1 MITIAE
7 NIGAVIEL
15 DGEKEFKAGLT
26 ACNKSLTTLKT
37 EMGLVKAQTEGQA
50 NSLES
55 LQKKHSV
62 LTRILEEQN
71 NKEKEVRKGLDN
83 AEQAYKNVGNGL
95 DTLKQKL
102 TTATAELE
110 QMRQSNSA
118 APADI
123 AKQEKAVEGL
133 TNAIAR
139 GEKNYQTAGNRVKD
153 WQAKLNTAEAQTVKA
168 TKAVN
173 ENAAYIEE
181 AEKAT
186 DKCATSIDKFG
197 KATQEATE
205 VSRKWTEVLRDKA
218 ISSAADIL
226 KESLT
231 GAVSSTLE
239 LQDASNQ
246 LKASTGA
253 GAAEMQ
259 KMNSVLKDA
268 YNNNYGE
275 SYDDVADA
283 TERIRQTLGDMDAS
297 ALQETTESAIALRDT
312 FDMDY
317 QEQLRAVKSLMQN
330 FGIDSKQAYN
340 LIVQGAQQGLN
351 KNDDLLDTINEYSP
365 YYAGAGVSADEFFN
379 SLKNGAEAG
388 TFSVDKLGDA
398 YKEFTI
404 RAKDTATTTTE
415 GYQLLGLNAD
425 IMRTKF
431 AEGGESAR
439 QATEIITESLFSI
452 DDDVKRN
459 QAGVD
464 LFGTMWE
471 DLGERGIRALTSV
484 EGGIS
489 SSYNAMDRLKSIKYD
504 SVTNSLEELGRKF
517 KSEISEP
524 IVEDVLP
531 KVVDGISTV
540 IDNMDLLIPAVAGV
554 GTAFVAYKTITATV
568 TAFSTATEGATT
580 AQTIFNAVLGANP
593 VVKIVTAVIA
603 AGAAL
608 ITYANNAGEASA
620 EVEMLVEENK
630 RVVASANEVT
640 ESVDKTIASYADSTA
655 QMEAQGQYAD
665 ILADRIA
672 GLAGKTQLSSS
683 EMDVMQGYI
692 AELNSIVPNLNLAYD
707 EQAGK
712 LNMSTE
718 AMNENIEAS
727 QKQIAQQA
735 AQEYAIQ
742 LIKQKTEL
750 EIESI
755 KLQNSGA
762 DISERRNTL
771 LEEENDLMLKDV
783 TGIGALIS
791 GKQDER
797 EEYKQLTD
805 AQEENTDAIKANDDA
820 KKELA
825 AEEEAVKKYLAENG
839 MSWDEVT
846 GKVNEN
852 TNVTDDNTQAQKNNN
867 TALMESA
874 SQIAETYTSLK
885 ESVTSALESQM
896 NMFEEFSSG
905 TEISTYDL
913 LHNMQ
918 SQIDGVS
925 NWADNMSTLSDRG
938 INEGLLQHLAEMGP
952 EGANYVA
959 AFARMSDDEL
969 QKASSMWEES
979 LDIKDGVQDN
989 INGMLDGVTTAIS
1002 GGKDKVAAAM
1012 KEVGVNSIAGLT
1024 EKLQSGVEVVR
1035 AAGEDVGQAGVTGT
1049 ETGAGTHSPSW
1060 KTANVGK
1067 NMNAGLINGLNE
1079 TKGSVMSTAEGI
1091 LDGIIKSASSK
1102 LNPSYFA
1109 SSGRN
1114 VTVGVAQGINA
1125 GRSNV
1130 TSAMQSLTTQ
1140 TQNAANTGMSPLKYA
1155 VYGMQAPSG
1164 LVTGMNRGR
1173 SAVATAAKNLGI
1185 TAYNNVRVPSLYRD
1199 GLNVA
1204 YGLANGISA
1213 GRSAVVS
1220 AVANMCASAVNQAR
1234 SSLRIHSPSGVFAE
1248 IGEYTAEGFG
1258 VGYEGKIADVNGMIK
1273 RTMDYSG
1280 LKPGVGT
1287 GTAAGASAGAEK
1299 IIIEMPI
1306 YNNGIYDRTEIA
1318 EIAMEGLSR
1327 SQGRKLAV
1335 KGGIQNVRY
1344 AV

>member
-7 NIGAVIEL
+7 SIGATIEL
-15 DGEKEFKAGLT
+15 DGEKDFKAGVT
-26 ACNKSLTTLKT
+26 ACNKSLTALKT

-62 LTRILEEQN
+62 LTKILEEQN

-95 DTLKQKL
+95 DALKQKL
-102 TTATAELE
+102 TAATAELD
-110 QMRQSNSA
+110 QMRQSSSSA
-118 APADI
+118 PVDI
-123 AKQEKAVEGL
+123 AKQEKAVEEL
-133 TNAIAR
+133 NREIEK

-153 WQAKLNTAEAQTVKA
+153 WQAKLNTAQAQTVKA
-168 TKAVN
+168 TKALN
-173 ENAAYIEE
+173 ENAAYMEE
-181 AEKAT
+181 AENAT

-226 KESLT
+226 KDSLT

-275 SYDDVADA
+275 SYDDVADVM
-283 TERIRQTLGDMDAS
+283 ERIRQTLGDMDAS
-297 ALQETTESAIALRDT
+297 NLQEITESAIALRDT

-351 KNDDLLDTINEYSP
+351 KNDDLLDTINEYSS
-365 YYAGAGVSADEFFN
+365 YYAGAGRSADDFFN

-425 IMRTKF
+425 KMRAQF
-431 AEGGESAR
+431 AAGGESAR
-439 QATEIITESLFSI
+439 QATEIIVKSLFSL

-471 DLGERGIRALTSV
+471 DLGEKGIRALTSV

-524 IVEDVLP
+524 IVENVLP

-540 IDNMDLLIPAVAGV
+540 IDNIDLLIPAVTGV

-568 TAFSTATEGATT
+568 TAFSAATEGATT

-593 VVKIVTAVIA
+593 VIKIVTAVIA
-603 AGAAL
+603 AGAAI

-640 ESVDKTIASYADSTA
+640 ESVDKTIASYSDSTA
-655 QMEAQGQYAD
+655 QMEAQGQYAG
-665 ILADRIA
+665 ILAERIS

-683 EMDVMQGYI
+683 EMDVMYGYI
-692 AELNSIVPNLNLAYD
+692 AELNSIVPGLSLAYD

-712 LNMSTE
+712 LNMTTE
-718 AMNENIEAS
+718 EMYKNIEAS

-742 LIKQKTEL
+742 LIKKKTEL

-783 TGIGALIS
+783 TGITALIS
-791 GKQDER
+791 GKKDER
-797 EEYKQLTD
+797 EEYKLLTEQ
-805 AQEENTDAIKANDDA
+805 QEDNTDAVKANEDA

-825 AEEEAVKKYLAENG
+825 AEEAAVKKYLEEAG
-839 MSWDEVT
+839 VSWDEVT
-846 GKVNEN
+846 GQVNAN
-852 TNVTDDNTQAQKNNN
+852 TTATDANTEAQGKNN
-867 TALMESA
+867 TTLMESA

-885 ESVTSALESQM
+885 ESVTGALESQM
-896 NMFEEFSSG
+896 NMFEEFSAG

-918 SQIDGVS
+918 SQIDGVT
-925 NWADNMSTLSDRG
+925 NWADNLNVLSQRG

-979 LDIKDGVQDN
+979 LDIKDGVQEN
-989 INGMLDGVTTAIS
+989 ISGMMDGVTTAIS
-1002 GGKDKVAAAM
+1002 GGKDKVKAAM
-1012 KEVGVNSIAGLT
+1012 QEVGVNTIAGLT
-1024 EKLQSGVEVVR
+1024 EKLQGGQVEVK
-1035 AAGEDVGQAGVTGT
+1035 AAGDDVGQAAVDGAK
-1049 ETGAGTHSPSW
+1049 TGAGTHSPSW
-1060 KTANVGK
+1060 KTEEIGR
-1067 NMNAGLINGLNE
+1067 NMNEGLVNGLKQSKGNVSNTVQQILNE
-1079 TKGSVMSTAEGI
+1079 
-1091 LDGIIKSASSK
+1091 IIRSASSG
-1102 LNPSYFA
+1102 LRASNFA

-1114 VTVGVAQGINA
+1114 VTLGMAQGINA

-1130 TSAMQSLTTQ
+1130 TSAMQILATQ
-1140 TQNAANTGMSPLKYA
+1140 TQTAASTGMNPLRYA
-1155 VYGMQAPSG
+1155 VYGMQVPSG

-1173 SAVATAAKNLGI
+1173 TTVATAAKNLGI
-1185 TAYNNVRVPSLYRD
+1185 TAYNNVRVPSLYSD

-1234 SSLRIHSPSGVFAE
+1234 SSLKIHSPSGVFAE

-1258 VGYEGKIADVNGMIK
+1258 VGYEDKIADVNGMIK
-1273 RTMDYSG
+1273 KTMDYSR
-1280 LKPGVGT
+1280 LKPGTGS
-1287 GTAAGASAGAEK
+1287 GTAAGASMGAER

-1327 SQGRKLAV
+1327 AQGRKLAI